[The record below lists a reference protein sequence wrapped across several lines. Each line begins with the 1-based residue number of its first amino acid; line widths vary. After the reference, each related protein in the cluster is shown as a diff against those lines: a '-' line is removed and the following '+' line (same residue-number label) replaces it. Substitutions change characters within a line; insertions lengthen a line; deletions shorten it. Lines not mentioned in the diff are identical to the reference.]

1 MSTTTPCTILIHAQH
16 RSARKL
22 QQHLHLLV
30 ARFGGQLE
38 QPDAGLWVLAAC
50 PWQGHEAEAGEALGR
65 LFDSGLVSGLSF
77 AD

>member
-1 MSTTTPCTILIHAQH
+1 MSTSTPCTILIRAQR

-30 ARFGGQLE
+30 ARFGGHLE
-38 QPDAGLWVLAAC
+38 QPVVGEWVLAAY
-50 PWQGHEAEAGEALGR
+50 PLGAHEAEAGKALGR